1 MVTND
6 ASMNSFKHK
15 IMEEVCRLEWAGQN
29 DPEHIDELVLKM
41 IPGPKPEYR
50 CCVYKEWSL
59 LGHRNLDGDT
69 TLTLLIFLLSQDGS
83 YFFLIHI
90 ARIGM

>member
-15 IMEEVCRLEWAGQN
+15 IMEEVCRLEWNGENNQ
-29 DPEHIDELVLKM
+29 EHIEQLVLKM

-50 CCVYKEWSL
+50 CCFYCGQSRKRL
-59 LGHRNLDGDT
+59 LHGGNGFRVSG
-69 TLTLLIFLLSQDGS
+69 I
-83 YFFLIHI
+83 
-90 ARIGM
+90 